1 MRNNDSAL
9 PIINGVTI
17 VSVCLVGINFLF
29 FIVTVHA
36 ANCMDISSAG
46 LIEAM
51 EQETR
56 ILEKRIIACRNHVML
71 VTSLL

>member
-1 MRNNDSAL
+1 MIELLLYIS
-9 PIINGVTI
+9 
-17 VSVCLVGINFLF
+17 
-29 FIVTVHA
+29 VHA
-36 ANCMDISSAG
+36 ANCMDINSAG

-56 ILEKRIIACRNHVML
+56 ILEKRIIACRNHVMV